1 MADRYAERT
10 KKSRQLRPW
19 ALLCSKMGWP
29 VQLFPNRQVTDEEAQ
44 RTEMKVAMYAYYL
57 SHEYASATVERYVGD
72 LQAFQAELCDGRRAE
87 ELEQHFF

>member
-1 MADRYAERT
+1 
-10 KKSRQLRPW
+10 
-19 ALLCSKMGWP
+19 MGWP

-72 LQAFQAELCDGRRAE
+72 LQAFQAE
-87 ELEQHFF
+87 